1 MHKRSVIFKEED
13 DEGRER
19 AMMKMKNEFQYEAS
33 QQRSNYN
40 EVR

>member
-19 AMMKMKNEFQYEAS
+19 VMMREGNDEDEERVS
-33 QQRSNYN
+33 I
-40 EVR
+40 